1 MESHLVL
8 INREYT
14 AHLARIITPYI
25 FESIEKI
32 YNTAVRI
39 HENMPE
45 SAKRI
50 DINKLKKDQDE
61 SANLNGTPEKKKSHL
76 MIFQNLLRAVLL
88 WNIELITRETERIRR
103 ESGTS
108 KHFDKLVRGT
118 IKSYILLMSGTTYTV
133 SGRLRPIGTLGEFY
147 KTVKIDMF
155 IHNCY
160 IEAAKMVYN
169 NPRVFMNSG
178 LSNINIIE
186 NRYRVYKDI
195 GLAID
200 EAVRKTVPMNEV
212 IDQYMLEDGRE
223 IPEPVPGAAPPVM
236 AQQYP
241 QQQQQYSQLLPQ
253 PQLEPQPQYQPSMQQ
268 QNQSQFYPQQQS
280 YSNNTPLQIQV
291 GQNGQ
296 GGGQAVTVVT
306 DPNGGGGITI
316 QTGDVSHQQQ
326 NEPRNANNVEKH
338 RDGAPKP
345 VHNTLSFLLS
355 HGKPADDA
363 QQLLDPDQS
372 QDRHEVGEL
381 MSMVSAVERPAM
393 AMADSI
399 SFNVQEGNS
408 RKMGGGSRAS
418 HRSSSKK

>member
-14 AHLARIITPYI
+14 AHLTRIITPYI

-39 HENMPE
+39 HANLPDNV
-45 SAKRI
+45 KT
-50 DINKLKKDQDE
+50 INPNKPNKDQG
-61 SANLNGTPEKKKSHL
+61 NLDNSTNNVEKKKSHL

-88 WNIELITRETERIRR
+88 WNNELITRETERIRR

-118 IKSYILLMSGTTYTV
+118 IRSYILLLSGTNYTV
-133 SGRLRPIGTLGEFY
+133 SGRLRPIGNLSNFY

-169 NPRVFMNSG
+169 NPRIFMSTG
-178 LSNINIIE
+178 ISNISIIE

-195 GLAID
+195 GLAIE
-200 EAVRKTVPMNEV
+200 EAVRKTVPMNDV
-212 IDQYMLEDGRE
+212 IDQYMLEDRDD
-223 IPEPVPGAAPPVM
+223 IADPVPGAVPPVM
-236 AQQYP
+236 TQYP
-241 QQQQQYSQLLPQ
+241 QQQQLPNQLDPQ
-253 PQLEPQPQYQPSMQQ
+253 PQVQQQYQIQPVQQ
-268 QNQSQFYPQQQS
+268 YQEHKQEYPQQHS
-280 YSNNTPLQIQV
+280 YSNNTPLQIQL

-306 DPNGGGGITI
+306 DANGGGVTI
-316 QTGDVSHQQQ
+316 QTGDVGQQQ
-326 NEPRNANNVEKH
+326 QHNEPRNAPEKH
-338 RDGAPKP
+338 REGAPKP

-363 QQLLDPDQS
+363 QKLLDPDQS

-381 MSMVSAVERPAM
+381 MSMVSAAERPAM
-393 AMADSI
+393 AIADSI

-408 RKMGGGSRAS
+408 RKMAGGSRAS
-418 HRSSSKK
+418 HRSSKK